1 MEEKARLYA
10 AMKRGDVEDE
20 QERHMVDFDRKWVE
34 KQEAGNVPSAS
45 EDDDDDDE
53 EHGSDQELIDYIDE
67 FGRARQG
74 TRAELAREEYR
85 RKAAKIGHDDSD
97 RFTAR
102 PNMPTNL
109 IFGDTIQSH
118 AFRPDED
125 TSAAMEELAA
135 KRDKSLTPPPEQH
148 YDANWEIRTR
158 GTGFFQFSGDAE
170 ERKKQME
177 NLEKERQETEKKRGR
192 KDTEADERKEGRRRQ
207 LEERR
212 KIIDAKRSKL
222 KANQFLDELGL
233 EIDSKATR
241 GDSER

>member
-1 MEEKARLYA
+1 
-10 AMKRGDVEDE
+10 MKRGDVEDE
-20 QERHMVDFDRKWVE
+20 QERHMVDFDRKWAE
-34 KQEAGNVPSAS
+34 KQDAGDASSAS
-45 EDDDDDDE
+45 EDDDDE
-53 EHGSDQELIDYIDE
+53 EGGSDQELIDYVDE
-67 FGRARQG
+67 FGRARKG
-74 TRAELAREEYR
+74 TRAELARERYQRE
-85 RKAAKIGHDDSD
+85 KAASGRDDSD

-170 ERKKQME
+170 ERRKQME
-177 NLEKERQETEKKRGR
+177 NLEREREKTEKKRGQ
-192 KDTEADERKEGRRRQ
+192 KDTEAEKRKDGRKRQ

-222 KANQFLDELGL
+222 KADQFLNNLGL
-233 EIDSKATR
+233 ELDHKEWHT
-241 GDSER
+241 

>member
-1 MEEKARLYA
+1 MEGKARLYA

-20 QERHMVDFDRKWVE
+20 QEKHMVDFDRKWVE
-34 KQEAGNVPSAS
+34 KQDADGVPSAS
-45 EDDDDDDE
+45 EDDDEDE
-53 EHGSDQELIDYIDE
+53 GGSDQELIDYIDE
-67 FGRARQG
+67 FGRARKG
-74 TRAELAREEYR
+74 TRAELVREEHR
-85 RKAAKIGHDDSD
+85 RKGAAAGRDDSD

-109 IFGDTIQSH
+109 IFGDTIQAH

-125 TSAAMEELAA
+125 TAAAMEELAT

-177 NLEKERQETEKKRGR
+177 NLEKEREETEKRRGQ
-192 KDTEADERKEGRRRQ
+192 KDIDAETRKEGRRKQ

-212 KIIDAKRSKL
+212 KIIEAKRSKL
-222 KANQFLDELGL
+222 KADQFLDELGL
-233 EIDSKATR
+233 EMDRKAT
-241 GDSER
+241 EH

>member
-20 QERHMVDFDRKWVE
+20 QERHMVDFDRKWAE
-34 KQEAGNVPSAS
+34 KQDAGATQSAS
-45 EDDDDDDE
+45 ESDDE
-53 EHGSDQELIDYIDE
+53 EEGSDQELIDYVDE
-67 FGRARQG
+67 FGRARKG
-74 TRAELAREEYR
+74 TRAELAREEHR
-85 RKAAKIGHDDSD
+85 RKAAASGHDDSD

-118 AFRPDED
+118 AFRPDET

-158 GTGFFQFSGDAE
+158 GTGFFQFSGEAE

-177 NLEKERQETEKKRGR
+177 NLEKEREQTEKKRGDKETEAEKR
-192 KDTEADERKEGRRRQ
+192 KDERRQQ

-222 KANQFLDELGL
+222 KADKFLDQLGL
-233 EIDSKATR
+233 EIGDRASGTER
-241 GDSER
+241 G